1 MDYIKKLIYDLTYL
15 LDNVFEEVSK
25 LYDIEDNTKYPYY
38 YKFDDTNDIPY
49 NKDDINLFWYY
60 VNFSNMFI
68 KKFYNDYII
77 KPIEIIEKFY
87 VFSKAKN
94 TKTVEKNKSSI
105 LNDEPH
111 RKIYFD
117 EVKRDLE
124 SVKNTMIETYKNE
137 IKDK

>member
-1 MDYIKKLIYDLTYL
+1 
-15 LDNVFEEVSK
+15 
-25 LYDIEDNTKYPYY
+25 
-38 YKFDDTNDIPY
+38 
-49 NKDDINLFWYY
+49 
-60 VNFSNMFI
+60 MFI